1 MNKTELNMDIINK
14 VIAFKMLEIAHENGL
29 IDDKKYI
36 NIERKSLQYG
46 ESIALQKKLYTE
58 VN

>member
-46 ESIALQKKLYTE
+46 ESIVLQNKLYTE
-58 VN
+58 EN